1 MATPFAILVK
11 GARKCQ
17 KPFTVFK
24 VLLKDIT
31 KTLRP
36 KIIRIPAEIRKLL
49 PAQYYNHLPL
59 FKGDMAAELPPHR
72 HNIDY
77 IFTLEKGKNE

>member
-1 MATPFAILVK
+1 MATSFIILVK

-31 KTLRP
+31 KALHL
-36 KIIRIPAEIRKLL
+36 KITRIPTEIQKLL
-49 PAQYYNHLPL
+49 PAQYYDHLLL
-59 FKGDMAAELPPHR
+59 FKRDMAAELLPHR
-72 HNIDY
+72 LGIDY
-77 IFTLEKGKNE
+77 IFTLEKGKNG